1 MPSTIAQHLFD
12 RRTVLKGA
20 AAAGALQVASP
31 FIIAA
36 RGETP
41 IRIGMVDPLTGVYA
55 AVAQNEVIGAK
66 LAVEQ
71 INAKGGILGRPIE
84 LLVEDSANDVGTGVQ
99 KTRKLI
105 ERDQVSF
112 IIGDVNSG
120 IAQAIAQVTA
130 EKKVLHVV
138 SGGHTDSITGKD
150 CKWNVYRVCNTT
162 RMEANSVSDLLFS
175 KYGKKWHFITPDYA
189 FGHTLYEACAAN
201 LKKLGGTIT
210 GNELTPLGTSDFSA
224 YLIKARAA
232 NPDVLL
238 LLPQGSDMVNCLK
251 QIVQFGINKQI
262 HVAGTQQELESLEV
276 AAAGSP
282 HRHLDVRMVLET
294 TEYAAPRGVRRRHPQ
309 AHRRQ
314 GADRAHL
321 VRLHLG
327 LHLRAG
333 GQSREDTRFL
343 EARSGARRFRA
354 AARGQAAAQQ
364 SLLSRGRSSAHDL
377 GFRRR
382 GPVQGQATPRIC
394 SRSTRSWPAT
404 RPRLR
409 SPTPAASCNGR
420 RDEVMRPLPLPACG
434 ERSISSVARNRV
446 RGPLQALRRAERPL
460 TRRCAPTS
468 PRKRGE
474 VDVTSSSNAS

>member
-41 IRIGMVDPLTGVYA
+41 IRIGMVDPFTGVYA
-55 AVAQNEVIGAK
+55 AVAQNELIGAK

-71 INAKGGILGRPIE
+71 INAKGGVLGRPIE

-120 IAQAIAQVTA
+120 IAQAMAQVTA

-162 RMEANSVSDLLFS
+162 RMEANSVTDLLFN

-189 FGHTLYEACAAN
+189 FGHTLYDACAAN

-262 HVAGTQQELESLEV
+262 HVAGTQQELESLESLPPEARIGIWMFEWYWQQPNTPHLAEFV
-276 AAAGSP
+276 A
-282 HRHLDVRMVLET
+282 DVRKRTDGKVPT
-294 TEYAAPRGVRRRHPQ
+294 ARTWFGYTSVYTYALAANREKTLDAVKLAEALGDFELPPEVKLQPNKVYYRKGDHQLMTSAFVGEAQSKGDDPEDLFKVNEIVAGDKTAPPV
-309 AHRRQ
+309 
-314 GADRAHL
+314 ADT
-321 VRLHLG
+321 G
-327 LHLRAG
+327 C
-333 GQSREDTRFL
+333 S
-343 EARSGARRFRA
+343 
-354 AARGQAAAQQ
+354 
-364 SLLSRGRSSAHDL
+364 
-377 GFRRR
+377 
-382 GPVQGQATPRIC
+382 VQ
-394 SRSTRSWPAT
+394 WP
-404 RPRLR
+404 
-409 SPTPAASCNGR
+409 S
-420 RDEVMRPLPLPACG
+420 
-434 ERSISSVARNRV
+434 
-446 RGPLQALRRAERPL
+446 
-460 TRRCAPTS
+460 
-468 PRKRGE
+468 
-474 VDVTSSSNAS
+474 